1 MVSARTSSAI
11 FILLCS
17 VVHSAMAYRVYYDSW
32 YLYVWI
38 PFCLI
43 IAIIRGCCYYNRK
56 REPEQRIVYVEGVPA
71 DQTQTTTIDTTQ
83 VTAGSGVVLPPE
95 QAPPYGQHQGPVINS
110 AYTPGPGNAYPPQN
124 QGVAMYP
131 PASGANAAYPPP
143 PGYVEA
149 VKLPNYQSS

>member
-17 VVHSAMAYRVYYDSW
+17 VVHSAMAYEVYYGSW

-38 PFCLI
+38 PLLI
-43 IAIIRGCCYYNRK
+43 IAIIRCCCYLNRK
-56 REPEQRIVYVEGVPA
+56 REPEQRIVYVDGVPA
-71 DQTQTTTIDTTQ
+71 DQTQTTINTTQ
-83 VTAGSGVVLPPE
+83 VTAGISVVIPPE

-110 AYTPGPGNAYPPQN
+110 AYTPGPGDAYPPQKHEA
-124 QGVAMYP
+124 AMYP

-143 PGYVEA
+143 PPGYSEA